1 MIGCFVPIDLTT
13 PPASMRPLQG
23 QGAEEAEGDTE
34 EIAPPA
40 LDALESLWNS
50 GYFVLLGWLP
60 TPGYG
65 MLPLVNHS
73 AVPSTVTPSR
83 IPHATHR
90 SAAVREVERWILGYV
105 VPESAHETDKTS
117 VSPEPAPRDWP
128 LPELLPSRLTGAEP
142 VIEDGR
148 PVPGLTVLD
157 F

>member
-1 MIGCFVPIDLTT
+1 MERCLDFAPFAVARFCVPLSFAEPSLCCNVAIALSAARR
-13 PPASMRPLQG
+13 PP
-23 QGAEEAEGDTE
+23 
-34 EIAPPA
+34 
-40 LDALESLWNS
+40 ESVWNS